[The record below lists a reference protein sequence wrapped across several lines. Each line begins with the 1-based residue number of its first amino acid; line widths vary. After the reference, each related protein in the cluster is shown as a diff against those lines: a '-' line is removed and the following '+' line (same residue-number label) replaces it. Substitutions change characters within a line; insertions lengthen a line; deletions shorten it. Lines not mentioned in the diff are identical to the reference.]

1 MPFHGFGQTFI
12 FGGYDGRI
20 NFVELMAS
28 LHWLRA
34 NADAGKTLCYKIIGG
49 PKEYYYPG

>member
-1 MPFHGFGQTFI
+1 MPFHGFGPTFI
-12 FGGYDGRI
+12 FGAYDGRI

-28 LHWLRA
+28 LHWLSA
-34 NADAGKTLCYKIIGG
+34 NAATGKTLCYKIIGG